1 MLKVLPDYIY
11 NLIAAGEVIQRPA
24 SVVKELLENSADA
37 GAQSIMLVI
46 NDCGRTL
53 IQVIDDGCGMT
64 EEESKICFLSH
75 ATSKI
80 DTAEDLEHIT
90 TFGFRGEALASIA
103 ACADVTLKTRKRGED
118 IGTEVHIAAS
128 TLDKTEKVSC
138 PEGCNI
144 AVRNIFYNIP
154 ARRKFLK
161 SDNSEYK
168 QIISEFIRVALTRL
182 DLEFKLISNSREAMH
197 LTPVKNLKQRI
208 AQISG
213 LSAVKQLI
221 DLKIDTRVVKISGY
235 VGNPESAKKTQTNQY
250 FFANGRFFRNA
261 FLRKALLQGYSNLI
275 PDGDTPSFF
284 VFFEVEP
291 GELDVNIH
299 PSKTEIKFENERVI
313 FEILEASV
321 KEAIGKNAFAPTIDF
336 DNEGVPQ
343 EISTKDGFT
352 MSKEEREKFRTGGFH
367 APTENYDP
375 LFNPFDTESSASGK
389 KGSGVPGTIGV
400 MQGEQIVGEGGEKK
414 FLQIKGDFLVTA
426 SDNGLL
432 LIDIQRAYGKIA
444 YEKYLNSLVHA
455 KPAIQEELFPK
466 TVDMDH
472 ASFSVL
478 MSNTERLKSLGF
490 DIREFGKDCILV
502 YGTPSDFN
510 GEKINIEDFIANLA
524 EELEDEENPVENGDG
539 QNDKFDIKFRE
550 KIALDAIRHSN
561 FSLKSAMTDIEANAL
576 VNELLACKD
585 PAIYPLGGYCMTTV
599 TADELKKKLL

>member
-367 APTENYDP
+367 APLKTMTLCLIP
-375 LFNPFDTESSASGK
+375 LTQRVPPPAK
-389 KGSGVPGTIGV
+389 KSQV
-400 MQGEQIVGEGGEKK
+400 
-414 FLQIKGDFLVTA
+414 
-426 SDNGLL
+426 S
-432 LIDIQRAYGKIA
+432 R
-444 YEKYLNSLVHA
+444 
-455 KPAIQEELFPK
+455 
-466 TVDMDH
+466 
-472 ASFSVL
+472 
-478 MSNTERLKSLGF
+478 
-490 DIREFGKDCILV
+490 
-502 YGTPSDFN
+502 
-510 GEKINIEDFIANLA
+510 
-524 EELEDEENPVENGDG
+524 
-539 QNDKFDIKFRE
+539 
-550 KIALDAIRHSN
+550 
-561 FSLKSAMTDIEANAL
+561 
-576 VNELLACKD
+576 ELLASCR
-585 PAIYPLGGYCMTTV
+585 
-599 TADELKKKLL
+599 ENKLLAREEKKSFFKSREIFL